1 MLTKDDP
8 VPEKGKGSKLT
19 SKMENFVNEYFLDF
33 NASQAVLR
41 AGYKTRTPSRLGSKL
56 MQHPLVAAAI
66 AERKAERQEKF
77 ELSAEYV
84 ITKLVA
90 IADKQEDANPQ
101 ATLRA
106 LELLGKHLGL
116 YRDRQEISGPD
127 GEAIQM
133 EQRTKQNVEQF
144 TSRIASLAK
153 RNGTSN
159 VVEFPDGRGDS

>member
-1 MLTKDDP
+1 MT
-8 VPEKGKGSKLT
+8 T
-19 SKMENFVNEYFLDF
+19 KMENFVNEYFVDF

-41 AGYKTRTPSRLGSKL
+41 AGYKTRVPNKFAAKM
-56 MQHPLVAAAI
+56 MQHPLVAAAV
-66 AERKAERQEKF
+66 AARKEERQEKF
-77 ELSAEYV
+77 ELNAEYV

-90 IADKQEDANPQ
+90 IADRQEEVNPA

-127 GEAIQM
+127 GAAIQM
-133 EQRTKQNVEQF
+133 EQQVKQNADEF
-144 TSRIASLAK
+144 ASRIASLAK

-159 VVEFPDGRGDS
+159 VVEFPERSGDGGTKV